1 MSNIKKNILLYKN
14 MQDNSFL
21 IISCI
26 LLFCMFSY
34 LIRPLFVSCSYACMN
49 DNDDEYEE
57 EPREIDFTE
66 NPIHATVV

>member
-1 MSNIKKNILLYKN
+1 

-34 LIRPLFVSCSYACMN
+34 LMKPIFVSCSYMCAN
-49 DNDDEYEE
+49 DNDEYEE
-57 EPREIDFTE
+57 EPREIEFTE
-66 NPIHATVV
+66 NPVYEDNV